1 MPRRPQEAAVKDDIG
16 GRGQD
21 ALRSISSPGGRARRS
36 GRRVRVRTR
45 HFRGG
50 RLRRCRHDADERE
63 RRDGAHGHA
72 VPVEPRPAPAST
84 PRAAQQH
91 VTRGGC
97 PALLRTDGHPALL
110 RPRLPQRLDLRPAD
124 PHHEL
129 PVRRRVVVAR
139 REPGVGIRLL
149 RHAARNRQGLDAL
162 ARPPAQ
168 HPRAALPRDRHRH
181 RAGGA
186 GRRRRRAGRD
196 VHHGVRQADTPIAV
210 PNRLLGSA
218 AAMADVQ
225 PLRALHY
232 DQDVAGPLQDLGAPP
247 YDVIDP
253 AQREELA
260 GRSPHNVVRIDLPV
274 GEDPYATAA
283 ATLEQWRGEGA
294 VVRDEEALWALTQ
307 DYTGP
312 DGARRTRHGLLAR
325 VRIEE
330 DGPRRTRPH
339 ERTHPGPK
347 EDRLNLTRATRANL
361 SPIFSLFD
369 DPQNDAWG
377 ALDDVTN
384 GEPYGTVTDA
394 DGSVNKLWRVDDP
407 ETIATVTDTLAE
419 AELLIADGHHRYETA
434 RIYAD
439 EIGGEGDHRYVLM
452 NLVAMQDEGLTIF
465 PTPRLVR
472 DTTSQ
477 TQEALA
483 GALREHFDISEL
495 GSLDELPPPSGNGPL
510 TLGYL
515 DAHSKRP
522 FRLTLK
528 DKAIADEV
536 LADMPDPYR
545 RLDTAVLETLLL
557 KGPLGLTDDDI
568 DHQHG
573 LTYSRTDDEAR
584 QMVLEGEAD
593 LAFFLRPSPVQQVQ
607 EIAATGI
614 NMPPKSTYFFPKVPT
629 GLLFNPLA

>member
-21 ALRSISSPGGRARRS
+21 ALRSISSPGGRARGG
-36 GRRVRVRTR
+36 GRRARVRAR

-50 RLRRCRHDADERE
+50 RLRGCRHDADERE

-72 VPVEPRPAPAST
+72 VPAEPRPAPAST

-91 VTRGGC
+91 VARGGC

-110 RPRLPQRLDLRPAD
+110 RPRLPQRRDLRPAD

-129 PVRRRVVVAR
+129 PVGRRVVVAR

-149 RHAARNRQGLDAL
+149 RHAARDRQGLDAL

-168 HPRAALPRDRHRH
+168 HPRAALPRDRHRD
-181 RAGGA
+181 RARGA

-196 VHHGVRQADTPIAV
+196 VHHRVRQADTPIAV
-210 PNRLLGSA
+210 PGRLLGSA

-232 DQDVAGPLQDLGAPP
+232 DQDVAGPLQDLVAPP

-274 GEDPYATAA
+274 GEDLYATAA
-283 ATLEQWRGEGA
+283 PTLEQWRGEGA
-294 VVRDEEALWALTQ
+294 VVPDEGALWALTQ
-307 DYTGP
+307 DYTRP
-312 DGARRTRHGLLAR
+312 DGGPRPRHRLFAR
-325 VRIEE
+325 VRVEE
-330 DGPRRTRPH
+330 YGPGRIRPH

-361 SPIFSLFD
+361 SPIFSLYS
-369 DPQNDAWG
+369 DPTGAAW
-377 ALDDVTN
+377 AAIAPHLAVEPW
-384 GEPYGTVTDA
+384 GEVIDEDGTV
-394 DGSVNKLWRVDDP
+394 NRLWRIAEP
-407 ETIATVTDTLAE
+407 ATIATVTHTLAE

-465 PTPRLVR
+465 PTHRLVR

-483 GALREHFDISEL
+483 NSLREHFDIAEL
-495 GSLDELPPPSGNGPL
+495 GSLDELPPSSGNGPL
-510 TLGYL
+510 TMGYI
-515 DAHSKRP
+515 DAHFKRP

-528 DKAIADEV
+528 DQAIADDV
-536 LADMPDPYR
+536 LAGMPDPYR
-545 RLDTAVLETLLL
+545 RLDTAVLEALLL

-573 LTYSRTDDEAR
+573 LAYSRTDEEAR
-584 QMVLEGEAD
+584 RMVLDGEAD
-593 LAFFLRPSPVQQVQ
+593 LAFFLRPSPVRQVQ
-607 EIAATGI
+607 EIAAAGV